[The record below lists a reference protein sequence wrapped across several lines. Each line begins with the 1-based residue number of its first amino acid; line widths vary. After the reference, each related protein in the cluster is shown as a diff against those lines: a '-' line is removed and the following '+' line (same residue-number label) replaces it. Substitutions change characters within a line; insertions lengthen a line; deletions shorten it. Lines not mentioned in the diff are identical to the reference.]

1 MRGRSTAGFTIAELL
16 VVLLVGGLLALG
28 VARLGDAVG
37 GMGEAG
43 RSAAEAR
50 VLEWAAERALRRAL
64 QEAGAGLPSAPNLGG
79 VGVRLAEGAGGAPA
93 DTLVVLRAQ
102 GDALTVAA
110 RSCSGGGADCL
121 ALVGDQRARLGAGS
135 LLIVGERAGG
145 LRALQLTAEPE
156 LFFAPCGADCPERLV
171 CTVSAGPSQT
181 FARVVGSVREPGGV
195 PSFAPC
201 PQAYF
206 PDGSSCREVV
216 PAIDVGPRQEP
227 ACAAAAETAVFTAL
241 RYAERTAL
249 LGFPAPL
256 HGLTHGG
263 AGGSPAVRAIPVRA
277 TRFWVRGGETLVRQ
291 NGLSAEGEWRE
302 AVSLAAPVR
311 GLQVETL
318 HGGVWYRGAGVGAE
332 ELVPSPTN
340 PNYLWSAAPD
350 TSGGE
355 PGWRFLRGHH
365 TISAVRMRY
374 LYRSAT
380 AAHGLPRDEEAW
392 IVVDTRALL
401 DGGTGDAR

>member
-16 VVLLVGGLLALG
+16 IVLLVGGVLALG
-28 VARLGDAVG
+28 VARLADAVG

-50 VLEWAAERALRRAL
+50 ALEWAAERALRRAL
-64 QEAGAGLPSAPNLGG
+64 ADAGAGLLSAPNLGG
-79 VGVRLAEGAGGAPA
+79 VGVRIAEGAGGAPA
-93 DTLVVLRAQ
+93 DTLVVLR
-102 GDALTVAA
+102 GEGGALPVAT
-110 RSCSGGGADCL
+110 RSCPGAESACL
-121 ALVGDQRARLGAGS
+121 ALVGDQRAALRTGT

-171 CTVSAGPSQT
+171 CTVSACASQT
-181 FARVVGSVREPGGV
+181 FARVVGSVRQPGGA

-201 PQAYF
+201 PQAHF

-216 PAIDVGPRQEP
+216 QLIDLGPRQEP
-227 ACAAAAETAVFTAL
+227 ACAAPTETSAFTAL
-241 RYAERTAL
+241 RYAERTTL
-249 LGFPAPL
+249 LGFPAPP
-256 HGLTHGG
+256 HGLTQGG
-263 AGGSPAVRAIPVRA
+263 AGAAPAVRAIPVRA
-277 TRFWVRGGETLVRQ
+277 TRFWVRDETLVRQ
-291 NGLSAEGEWRE
+291 NGLNADGGWRA

-318 HGGVWYRGAGVGAE
+318 HSGRWHRGAGVGAE
-332 ELVPSPTN
+332 DLVPSSTN

-350 TSGGE
+350 PSGRE
-355 PGWRFLRGHH
+355 PAWRFLRGHH
-365 TISAVRMRY
+365 SISAVRLRY
-374 LYRSAT
+374 LYQTTT

-401 DGGTGDAR
+401 GGGTGDAR